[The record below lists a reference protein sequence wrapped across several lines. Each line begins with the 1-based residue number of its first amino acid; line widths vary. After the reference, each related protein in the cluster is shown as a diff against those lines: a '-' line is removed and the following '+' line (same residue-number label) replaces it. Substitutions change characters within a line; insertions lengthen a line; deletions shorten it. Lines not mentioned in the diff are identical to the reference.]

1 MPLASTRH
9 PLIVTF
15 ALLLSAAPPTT
26 HAGEAYAGIGF
37 PGIFA
42 GYAQPVSEQ
51 VTVRADYATLGS
63 HKKNG
68 TEEGI
73 DYRGQLKIGR
83 LGVFADYFPW
93 ASSGF
98 RLTGGVTFNQTQI
111 TLKSNFSASSNETI
125 GDQPV
130 TVGPGDYFNV
140 RAKFPNVTPFLG
152 IGYGHAA
159 NGASGWSFHADVGAS
174 FGKPKLT
181 IETNLTDKGVTQA
194 NIDKETQ
201 ELRDGVAKAK
211 LIPQLSI
218 GASYRF

>member
-1 MPLASTRH
+1 MPASSPHRLAIATLLAAA
-9 PLIVTF
+9 PLI
-15 ALLLSAAPPTT
+15 AQ
-26 HAGEAYAGIGF
+26 AGEVYAGIGF

-42 GYAQPVSEQ
+42 GYAQPVSNQ

-68 TEEGI
+68 NEEGI

-98 RLTGGVTFNQTQI
+98 RLTGGVTFNQTKI
-111 TLKSNFSASSNETI
+111 TLQSNFSGVSNETI
-125 GDQPV
+125 GDQTV

-152 IGYGHAA
+152 LGYGHTA
-159 NGASGWSFHADVGAS
+159 NATSGWSFHADLGAS

-181 IETNLTDKGVTQA
+181 IETNLTAKGVTQA

-211 LIPQLSI
+211 LIPQVSI